1 MIKSELDKNEGKSPD
16 IFIAGDFNLP
26 NINWDTKSSC
36 TGASTE
42 EQRMT
47 GEIFNLMNN
56 YNMIQYVRGATHKA
70 GNTLDLLLTNNPH
83 VIHSYESIPSPHN
96 ISHHSLLNIKIHFD
110 LHLNN
115 EKEETHNIRN
125 VFDEYNFFS
134 KTIDWSSMKSDMKDK
149 SWTELPKH
157 STTDQLEMITDWVVN
172 IIKEHVP
179 KRKFNN
185 KNFNKIPRDRK
196 ILFRKRKN
204 IFKKFVNPTKNQK
217 LNKKLIN
224 IEIKLKQSYESEKQ
238 NQERKAT
245 ESIKNNPKFF
255 YAYARKHSK
264 TKSKVGPL
272 RNRNDKLV
280 YDKDSIAN
288 ILQDQYTLVFS
299 IPTVADVIYP
309 NMRPNSLSGIIFDEQ
324 DIIEAISTLTP
335 NSAPGPDGFPA
346 ILLKNCK
353 EELARP
359 LAIFWRNC
367 LDCGETEE
375 VHKRNHITPI
385 SKGGDQGEPS
395 NYRPVS
401 LTSHL
406 TKVFEKVVRK
416 KMVGYLNENNLF
428 NSTQHGFRQG
438 RSCLSQLLSHYDS
451 ILSKLEEGKDVDVIY
466 LDFSKAFD
474 KVDHNILLTKLKSLG
489 ITGKLLKW
497 IKSFLQDRN
506 QIVFVDGHTR
516 PKFSLECHNDQSLG
530 RYFSL

>member
-1 MIKSELDKNEGKSPD
+1 M
-16 IFIAGDFNLP
+16 
-26 NINWDTKSSC
+26 
-36 TGASTE
+36 
-42 EQRMT
+42 
-47 GEIFNLMNN
+47 
-56 YNMIQYVRGATHKA
+56 
-70 GNTLDLLLTNNPH
+70 
-83 VIHSYESIPSPHN
+83 
-96 ISHHSLLNIKIHFD
+96 
-110 LHLNN
+110 
-115 EKEETHNIRN
+115 
-125 VFDEYNFFS
+125 
-134 KTIDWSSMKSDMKDK
+134 
-149 SWTELPKH
+149 
-157 STTDQLEMITDWVVN
+157 
-172 IIKEHVP
+172 
-179 KRKFNN
+179 
-185 KNFNKIPRDRK
+185 
-196 ILFRKRKN
+196 
-204 IFKKFVNPTKNQK
+204 
-217 LNKKLIN
+217 IN

-288 ILQDQYTLVFS
+288 ILQDQYTSVFS

-309 NMRPNSLSGIIFDEQ
+309 NICPNSLSDIIFDEQ

-367 LDCGETEE
+367 LNCGETEE

-489 ITGKLLKW
+489 VTGKLLKW

-506 QIVFVDGHTR
+506 QIVFVDGH
-516 PKFSLECHNDQSLG
+516 
-530 RYFSL
+530 